1 MRTKMSG
8 EWFSDFEKILAFEV
22 EIGKR
27 PAWPQRSEGYLER
40 SEGYLEPKWLR
51 CLFSSTC
58 SAIDDPRMKIL

>member
-1 MRTKMSG
+1 MAEKISG
-8 EWFSDFEKILAFEV
+8 EWFSGAEKILALEV